1 MRKLRINFTN
11 KRTIKERRKK
21 KMKSAKA
28 LTLTYLTPVS
38 FASLNGSD
46 KEADNMSNIKKI
58 SVGVEQYPY
67 VSSQAIRR
75 ALRNQLEV
83 LGRELSEGVA
93 ASQAK
98 GAATTRQEPDKY
110 IDDDL
115 FGYMGTESGEGN
127 SKGGSTKRTSVVRV
141 SPLIALNPYQGD
153 LDFGTNYMGVK
164 AGGDPNIFETE
175 IHAGL
180 YRGTIL
186 IELDRVGK
194 GDGFGKEGI
203 EKEIDSLEKA
213 ARVKDLLKAIKNLWA
228 SGRQTRFL
236 ADIAPKFVVAAM
248 LKAKNPIFLESVKLK
263 DNDIDVS
270 IIEETLKDYEPEI
283 ISSVIGMRK
292 GFFATEISNAKPL
305 GEAFE
310 EMDKWID
317 EYYKQ

>member
-1 MRKLRINFTN
+1 
-11 KRTIKERRKK
+11 
-21 KMKSAKA
+21 MKSAKA

-83 LGRELSEGVA
+83 LGRNLSEGVA

-98 GAATTRQEPDKY
+98 GAATTLQEPENY

-115 FGYMGTESGEGN
+115 FGYMGTESGDGTT
-127 SKGGSTKRTSVVRV
+127 KGKSTKRTSVVRV

-175 IHAGL
+175 IHSGL

-186 IELDRVGK
+186 VELDRVGS
-194 GDGFGKEGI
+194 GDGFKQD
-203 EKEIDSLEKA
+203 IDNLEKA
-213 ARVKDLLKAIKNLWA
+213 ARVKDLIKAIKNLWA
-228 SGRQTRFL
+228 SGRQSRFL

-248 LKAKNPIFLESVKLK
+248 LSTKNPIFLESVKLGE
-263 DNDIDVS
+263 NGIDIP
-270 IIEETLKDYEPEI
+270 IIEETLDDYKSET
-283 ISSVIGMRK
+283 ISSTIGMRK
-292 GFFATEISNAKPL
+292 GFFVNEITNAKSL

-310 EMDKWID
+310 EIEKWID
-317 EYYKQ
+317 EYYQQ